1 MYIDKPTSYTDY
13 YELTMAQGY
22 FLEGNADDH
31 ATFDYFFRKNPFDGG
46 YVVFS
51 GLDELITTL
60 QNFRFQEPELEYL
73 ENEGFHPEFLDYL
86 SDFEFGGSIY
96 AAREG
101 DIVFPNVPVLKAEGT
116 IVETQLLETLVL
128 NILNFQSLIATKA
141 ARMRFAAGNDRTL
154 LDFGLRR
161 SQGLGGIHASRAAIA
176 AGFDGTS
183 NVYSSQRFGIPAG
196 GTMAHSWVQSYD
208 DELESFRAYARHYPD
223 STILLVDTYDT
234 LKSGV
239 PNAITV
245 AKELKEHGHQLQGIR
260 LDSGDLAYLSKK
272 SRKMLDDAGFEDVKI
287 AASNQLD
294 EYVIKSLV
302 DQQAPID
309 VFGVGTR
316 LVTGDES
323 PAMDGVYK
331 LSSVRH
337 TPRIKV
343 SENIEK
349 ITLPGSKSVH
359 RFLEDDG
366 SFYCDAIAMD
376 DEDDVQTIHH
386 PNFPAKKTD
395 LTSRKSYPLLTQ
407 VFDEGELAISRP
419 SIQDISNYSKEAMKK
434 LPNEF
439 KRFDNPHIYK
449 VGVTPKLLE
458 TRNKLIEEHK
468 E

>member
-22 FLEGNADDH
+22 FLEGNAKDH

-51 GLDELITTL
+51 GLDELISTL
-60 QNFRFQEPELEYL
+60 QNFKFQETELHYL
-73 ENEGFHPEFLDYL
+73 KNEGFHPEFLDYL
-86 SDFEFGGSIY
+86 SDFKFTGSIY
-96 AAREG
+96 AAKEG
-101 DIVFPNVPVLKAEGT
+101 EIVFPNVPVLKAEGNV
-116 IVETQLLETLVL
+116 VETQLLETLIL

-141 ARMRFAAGNDRTL
+141 ARMRYAAGNGRTL

-161 SQGLGGIHASRAAIA
+161 SQGLGGIHASRAAVA
-176 AGFDGTS
+176 AGFNGTS
-183 NVYSSQRFGIPAG
+183 NVYSAQRFGIPAG

-239 PNAITV
+239 PNAIAV
-245 AKELKEHGHQLQGIR
+245 AKELKENGHQLQGIR

-272 SRKMLDDAGFEDVKI
+272 SRKMLDEAGFENVEI

-302 DQQAPID
+302 DQEAPID

-316 LVTGDES
+316 LVTGNDS
-323 PAMDGVYK
+323 PALDGVYK

-337 TPRIKV
+337 KPRIKV

-349 ITLPGSKSVH
+349 ITLPGSKAVH

-366 SFYCDAIAMD
+366 SFYCDAIALD
-376 DEDDVQTIHH
+376 SEESIKTIHH
-386 PNFPAKKTD
+386 PNFPTKRTD
-395 LTSRKSYPLLTQ
+395 LSSRKSYPLLQ
-407 VFDEGELAISRP
+407 QIFDEGELVVSRP
-419 SIQDISNYSKEAMKK
+419 SINDISDYCGEAMEK
-434 LPNEF
+434 LPVEF
-439 KRFDNPHIYK
+439 KRFDNPHIFK